1 MKRTKLIA
9 SLMMCVFCLSFLV
22 VGVWAAAS
30 TAKLN
35 INGNLKYYPEGVF
48 VELSGQVYRGSS
60 TENMQPIMSDS
71 RFSYGPVA
79 NFDGT
84 PDTAS
89 GNFPLETWNIGDIS
103 FIPTQKYIKISVAI
117 TNYSDFAIM
126 GTPNITI
133 DNADITSNTNFK
145 VTPPDNISNIASL
158 QTVTADIII
167 EVLAT
172 EEVTGA
178 LNVSFEFKEFSVKNF
193 LTWVETSS
201 IYETGY
207 WTLTMG
213 EYEDP
218 TTHEITPLVWRMV
231 LKEEGSNVISV
242 ENYTQD
248 TNLSGSYYFL
258 LDTYIEH
265 VFSCSFENYYD
276 AYGYYDRF
284 DGYGSAVY
292 ANDYAASNIREY
304 LIGINVYRGANTA
317 NSQVNPAFATG
328 QEKEENFLD
337 VFNITNSPIYNM
349 IEGRTLTDLYSR
361 MSATTTGEPV
371 EFDTDVKN
379 GVNGIAG
386 IDPDTT
392 RDKFWLLSCYEASV
406 VNAEARSWG
415 DGGSYDYYW
424 LRSPSSVGSEDGAML
439 VSPSGEVD
447 PSTTY
452 EMLST
457 ENRARPAFKISF

>member
-22 VGVWAAAS
+22 VGVFAAVS

-60 TENMQPIMSDS
+60 TENMQPITSDP
-71 RFSYGPVA
+71 RFSYGPVS

-84 PDTAS
+84 PDATS
-89 GNFPLETWNIGDIS
+89 GNFPLETWNIGNIS
-103 FIPTQKYIKISVAI
+103 FIPTQKYIKISVTI

-133 DNADITSNTNFK
+133 DNADISSNTNFK
-145 VTPPDNISNIASL
+145 VTPPDNISYIASL

-178 LNVSFEFKEFSVKNF
+178 LSVSFEFKEFSVKNF

-242 ENYTQD
+242 ENYTQE
-248 TNLSGSYYFL
+248 TELSGSYYFL
-258 LDTYIEH
+258 LDTFIKN
-265 VFSCSFENYYD
+265 VFNCSFENYYD
-276 AYGYYDRF
+276 SYGSYDRF

-292 ANDYAASNIREY
+292 ANDYAVSNIREY
-304 LIGINVYRGANTA
+304 LIGVNVYRGSSTA
-317 NSQVNPAFATG
+317 NNQANPEFATG

-337 VFNITNSPIYNM
+337 VFNIKNSPVYNL
-349 IEGRTLTDLYSR
+349 IEGRTLTDLYPR
-361 MSATTTGEPV
+361 MSVTTTGEPV

-406 VNAEARSWG
+406 VNVEARSWG
-415 DGGSYDYYW
+415 DGYYW
-424 LRSPSSVGSEDGAML
+424 QRSPSGSYGATL
-439 VSPSGEVD
+439 VSSSGEVN
-447 PSTTY
+447 PSTTM
-452 EMLST
+452 EMLFT
-457 ENRARPAFKISF
+457 ENAARPAFKISF